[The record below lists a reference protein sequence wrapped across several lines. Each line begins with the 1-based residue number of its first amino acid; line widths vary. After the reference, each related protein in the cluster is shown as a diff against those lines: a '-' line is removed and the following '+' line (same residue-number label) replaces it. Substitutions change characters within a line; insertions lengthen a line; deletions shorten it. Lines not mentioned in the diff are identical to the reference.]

1 VEVRA
6 GYKRTE
12 VGVIPKGW
20 EVKKL
25 GEIALYW
32 NGKPYE
38 SYIREDGRFCLI
50 TLDSIDIEGKLK
62 SEHERVNFHDGSLAK
77 DDLVMV
83 LSDVA
88 HGDFLGLTD
97 VIPESGQYVLNQR
110 IGALRASKDVLPT
123 FLSNFINSNQ
133 KYFKTVGQGSSQ
145 QNLSKSDVLSL
156 DVLVPPLPEQRAIA
170 EALSNVDALIAALD
184 RLIAKKRAIKQG
196 AMQQFLAGQT
206 RLPDFSSRWTP
217 YRFDEIVYIRKEKI
231 DPKRIGEHPYCI
243 ELEHIE
249 QGSGR
254 LLGHTTATEES
265 SVKARFYSGDVL
277 FGRLRSYLRKYWS
290 ADRDGVCSTEIWPLV
305 AKPDVVVSE
314 YLFQLVQTNE
324 FIDVASTAYGTHM
337 PRSDWNVVK
346 NYAVTLPTLPEQRA
360 IAAVLSD
367 MDTEIAA
374 LEARREKTR
383 VLKQGMMQELL
394 TGKTRL
400 V

>member
-206 RLPDFSSRWTP
+206 RLPGFSGPWETR
-217 YRFDEIVYIRKEKI
+217 RLGEILDY
-231 DPKRIGEHPYCI
+231 
-243 ELEHIE
+243 E
-249 QGSGR
+249 Q
-254 LLGHTTATEES
+254 
-265 SVKARFYSGDVL
+265 
-277 FGRLRSYLRKYWS
+277 
-290 ADRDGVCSTEIWPLV
+290 P
-305 AKPDVVVSE
+305 SE
-314 YLFQLVQTNE
+314 YLVKDAEYTDTGIPVLTAGKT
-324 FIDVASTAYGTHM
+324 FILGYTDEQEGIYRNLPVIVFDDFTTASRYVDF
-337 PRSDWNVVK
+337 PFKVK
-346 NYAVTLPTLPEQRA
+346 SSAIKLLRVRNGEADLQFVFGKMQILKFAVGDHKRYYISEYQYIEIDIPPLPEQRA

-367 MDTEIAA
+367 MDAEIAA

-383 VLKQGMMQELL
+383 ALKQGMMQELL
-394 TGKTRL
+394 TGRIRL
-400 V
+400 VGE